1 MMECTE
7 PRQGAAMAV
16 CERSAPL
23 RLSALGFGSAGI
35 AGMYRD
41 VTHAQAL
48 ATVDAAWDTGVRY
61 FDTAPFYGYTKGE
74 HRLGAALASRNRDEF
89 VLSTKAGRMLTP
101 AGASDASVSPDG
113 WVNPFPF
120 KVRFDYT
127 RDAILRSFEDSLQRL
142 GMARVDVLLV
152 HDIGSYTHGSDPDTA
167 AYYWRQLSDSGFKAL
182 DELRSAG
189 VVGAVGLGVNESAA
203 IVDALREFDLDC
215 ALLAGRYTLLEQ
227 TVLADLLPACE
238 ARGVGVLI
246 GGAFNSGILAR
257 GRGAPAQGPD
267 RVQPAFNYASAPPH
281 IVARVEYMVA
291 VCDRFD
297 IPLSAA
303 ALQFPY
309 AHPAVKS
316 IVTGARS
323 PEEMLDN
330 ARGFGLPIPLA
341 FWDELKALGLIDRRS
356 PLPRDCVAATQVRPL
371 AGKRS

>member
-1 MMECTE
+1 MDRAQ
-7 PRQGAAMAV
+7 PGRDSV
-16 CERSAPL
+16 PDVRERPAPL
-23 RLSALGFGSAGI
+23 QFSALGFGSAGI

-41 VTHAQAL
+41 VPHAQAL
-48 ATVDAAWDTGVRY
+48 ATVDAAWDAGVRY

-89 VLSTKAGRMLTP
+89 VLSTKAGRTLTP
-101 AGASDASVSPDG
+101 ADAGGGSVSPDG

-120 KVRFDYT
+120 KARFDYT

-142 GMARVDVLLV
+142 GMARIDVLLV
-152 HDIGSYTHGSDPDTA
+152 HDIGSYMHGSDPERA
-167 AYYWRQLSDSGFKAL
+167 AHYWRQLSDSGFKAL

-227 TVLADLLPACE
+227 TVLADLLPTCD

-257 GRGAPAQGPD
+257 GRGSPANGPD
-267 RVQPAFNYASAPPH
+267 GTQPVFNYASAPPD
-281 IVARVEYMVA
+281 IVARVERLVA
-291 VCDRFD
+291 VCDTFGV
-297 IPLSAA
+297 PLSAA

-309 AHPAVKS
+309 AHPAVKC

-330 ARGFGLPIPLA
+330 ARGFALPIPLA
-341 FWDELKALGLIDRRS
+341 FWDELKSLGLIDQRS
-356 PLPRDCVAATQVRPL
+356 PVPRDFVAATHLRAL
-371 AGKRS
+371 AGERS

>member
-1 MMECTE
+1 MDRAQ
-7 PRQGAAMAV
+7 PGRDAV
-16 CERSAPL
+16 TGMRERPTPL
-23 RLSALGFGSAGI
+23 RFSALGFGSAGI

-48 ATVDAAWDTGVRY
+48 AAVDAAWDAGVRY

-74 HRLGAALASRNRDEF
+74 HRLGAALSSRNRDEF

-101 AGASDASVSPDG
+101 ADAGGAAVSPGG
-113 WVNPFPF
+113 WANPFPF

-142 GMARVDVLLV
+142 GMASIDVLLV
-152 HDIGSYTHGSDPDTA
+152 HDIGSYTHGNEPETA
-167 AYYWRQLSDSGFKAL
+167 AHYWRQLSDSGFKAL

-189 VVGAVGLGVNESAA
+189 VVRAVGLGVDESAV

-227 TVLADLLPACE
+227 TVLDDLLPICD

-257 GRGAPAQGPD
+257 GRGASAHRPD
-267 RVQPAFNYASAPPH
+267 GSRPAFNYASAPPE
-281 IVARVEYMVA
+281 IVARVECLVA
-291 VCDRFD
+291 VCDTFGV
-297 IPLSAA
+297 PLSAA

-323 PEEMLDN
+323 PDEMIDN
-330 ARGFGLPIPLA
+330 ARSFALPIPPA
-341 FWDELKALGLIDRRS
+341 FWGELKELGLIDQRA
-356 PLPRDCVAATQVRPL
+356 PVPCECAAATHVREL
-371 AGKRS
+371 ARERS

>member
-1 MMECTE
+1 MDRAQPAGDVAAAVRE
-7 PRQGAAMAV
+7 PAT
-16 CERSAPL
+16 PL
-23 RLSALGFGSAGI
+23 QFSALGFGSAGI

-41 VTHAQAL
+41 VTHVQAL
-48 ATVDAAWDTGVRY
+48 ATVDAAWDAGVRY

-74 HRLGAALASRNRDEF
+74 HRLGAALSDRNRDEF

-101 AGASDASVSPDG
+101 AHAGGAAVLPGG
-113 WVNPFPF
+113 WSNPFPF
-120 KVRFDYT
+120 TVRFDYT

-152 HDIGSYTHGSDPDTA
+152 HDIGSYTHGHEPETA
-167 AYYWRQLSDSGFKAL
+167 AHYWRQLSDSGFKAL

-189 VVGAVGLGVNESAA
+189 VVRAVGLGVNESAA

-227 TVLADLLPACE
+227 AVLTDLLPVCE

-257 GRGAPAQGPD
+257 GRGAPAHGPD
-267 RVQPAFNYASAPPH
+267 GAQPAFNYGSAPRE
-281 IVARVEYMVA
+281 IVTRVERLVA
-291 VCDRFD
+291 VCDRFG

-323 PEEMLDN
+323 PDEMIDN
-330 ARGFGLPIPLA
+330 ARGFALPIPPA
-341 FWDELKALGLIDRRS
+341 FWGELKALGLIDQWAPVPGACAAAAHVRELAAERS
-356 PLPRDCVAATQVRPL
+356 
-371 AGKRS
+371 